1 MVQFEKLL
9 KEFAEEN
16 FGDQEGNFF
25 PVCHGRIQEIKLFA
39 LLVKGPRGIW
49 GRPLK
54 PNKLTTLAGLED
66 YVVGG
71 KKEEFL
77 EALNKNIK
85 KEDHGIELKEANGND
100 KGATR

>member
-1 MVQFEKLL
+1 MLGKMGAT
-9 KEFAEEN
+9 KTEFVN
-16 FGDQEGNFF
+16 VFQ
-25 PVCHGRIQEIKLFA
+25 PK
-39 LLVKGPRGIW
+39 GIW

-54 PNKLTTLAGLED
+54 PNKLTILAGLED

-71 KKEEFL
+71 EKEEFL